1 MKKLFLFISF
11 CFTALVVCAQNEG
24 VIQGKIIDLEFN
36 NEPVLHANVQV
47 KDTNISTQT
56 NFNGNFEIKNIE
68 TGSYV
73 LEVSF
78 AGYDTVEIPVEV
90 VANLIT
96 RIDQGLSAKSIDLS
110 ALLAQTNSKAS
121 SVTTSDAEQSF
132 K

>member
-1 MKKLFLFISF
+1 MKKLILFFLL
-11 CFTALVVCAQNEG
+11 CFTTLGICAQNEG
-24 VIQGKIIDLEFN
+24 IIQGKIIDLEFN

-56 NFNGNFEIKNIE
+56 NFNGNFEIKNLE

-78 AGYDTVEIPVEV
+78 AGYDTVEIPVDI
-90 VANLIT
+90 VANHVT
-96 RIDQGLSAKSIDLS
+96 RIDQGLIAKSIDLS